1 MGADR
6 KVSGVELWK
15 AEPQHLQVRIQAV
28 FNLVPSPSNDVCW
41 GRVES
46 PACTKGLR
54 WGTVEHNLSCC
65 MKALGD
71 GSFCCHHEQVLK
83 ATASPPTQ

>member
-15 AEPQHLQVRIQAV
+15 AELQHLQVQIQAV
-28 FNLVPSPSNDVCW
+28 FNLVPSPSNNFWW

-46 PACTKGLR
+46 PACNLGLKR
-54 WGTVEHNLSCC
+54 GTLEHNLSCC

-71 GSFCCHHEQVLK
+71 GSFCWHHDQVLK
-83 ATASPPTQ
+83 ATASASTQ